1 MIVRDIT
8 AQKAGKVLVI
18 NADPEITRILEVN
31 LEHANLEIVTATSGT
46 EALSKIQN
54 DKSDIIILDPALPD
68 VEGAEIYQQLRESP
82 RTNHIPIILISARLP
97 RKNRISRA
105 EDMPIYHITKPFN
118 PKEVVALVQ
127 GYLMHKER
135 MMSINSLTGLPNR
148 IQVGKEIDR
157 LIREKTNFAAINIVM
172 HDLRGINKTYG
183 YNQGD
188 RIVQLLADVVSEAVR
203 LFGNPQDLAGYFGG
217 GKLVVV
223 STPLKARVLCR
234 RIIADYT
241 KRIKGFGAEGYPPKG
256 LSSLKSPT
264 SKKEQPPVMSVHIAV
279 ATNQKHE
286 FKHHLEVIEA
296 AAEQIEYLRRSPESN
311 CYFDIK
317 ADGTEP
323 SRTVTQKEPATV
335 YKEGAKAIQGALAWF
350 DFLTREMDNPMNV
363 MKECLSS
370 LETLREENFKRE
382 HLDSLKTLQKHYHHL
397 THVVQGIASLA
408 KSESYKNNGISDE
421 VDVVSIIEWIIEHV
435 QGVIEQ
441 RKIKFDTKVAGDISQ
456 IIGDKKSLTQ
466 SLFYI
471 VRSEIQSSP
480 PDSCIVISLADKGEE
495 DICVEISNPDH
506 SIPEKALNTLINS
519 HFNTSLPEMPS
530 NELYPARMLIWGMGG
545 ELEITSEKERG
556 IIYRVTVPKK
566 WRSWM
571 PEINTLQ
578 LAVEISRKE
587 AREALR
593 NIQKEAPSLAE
604 KVPLSLKENLDKL
617 SSKVQETGVLCN
629 RALFLIDD
637 LSNRLDA
644 QQDRLL
650 QQEVEQVATLEAVLT
665 ICREIA
671 KLLRIEHHFNAESAK
686 RVANYALSIAS
697 KFRMSESERQS
708 LRYAALF
715 KDLGLGLS
723 PKDMMEQFLE
733 ITVEEVAAIKA
744 RYDLLWKSLS
754 TIRYLSPALDF
765 VQYRYERY
773 DGTGGRFG
781 IKGADIPLGSRIL
794 ALADTF
800 DHMTSDRSRE
810 GKLSPKLAMEKIVED
825 SGSRFDPNVVNT
837 LLLLWK
843 RNELE
848 LAIHEN

>member
-1 MIVRDIT
+1 
-8 AQKAGKVLVI
+8 
-18 NADPEITRILEVN
+18 
-31 LEHANLEIVTATSGT
+31 
-46 EALSKIQN
+46 
-54 DKSDIIILDPALPD
+54 
-68 VEGAEIYQQLRESP
+68 
-82 RTNHIPIILISARLP
+82 
-97 RKNRISRA
+97 
-105 EDMPIYHITKPFN
+105 
-118 PKEVVALVQ
+118 
-127 GYLMHKER
+127 
-135 MMSINSLTGLPNR
+135 
-148 IQVGKEIDR
+148 
-157 LIREKTNFAAINIVM
+157 
-172 HDLRGINKTYG
+172 
-183 YNQGD
+183 
-188 RIVQLLADVVSEAVR
+188 
-203 LFGNPQDLAGYFGG
+203 
-217 GKLVVV
+217 
-223 STPLKARVLCR
+223 
-234 RIIADYT
+234 
-241 KRIKGFGAEGYPPKG
+241 
-256 LSSLKSPT
+256 
-264 SKKEQPPVMSVHIAV
+264 
-279 ATNQKHE
+279 
-286 FKHHLEVIEA
+286 
-296 AAEQIEYLRRSPESN
+296 
-311 CYFDIK
+311 
-317 ADGTEP
+317 
-323 SRTVTQKEPATV
+323 
-335 YKEGAKAIQGALAWF
+335 
-350 DFLTREMDNPMNV
+350 
-363 MKECLSS
+363 
-370 LETLREENFKRE
+370 
-382 HLDSLKTLQKHYHHL
+382 
-397 THVVQGIASLA
+397 
-408 KSESYKNNGISDE
+408 
-421 VDVVSIIEWIIEHV
+421 
-435 QGVIEQ
+435 
-441 RKIKFDTKVAGDISQ
+441 
-456 IIGDKKSLTQ
+456 
-466 SLFYI
+466 
-471 VRSEIQSSP
+471 
-480 PDSCIVISLADKGEE
+480 
-495 DICVEISNPDH
+495 
-506 SIPEKALNTLINS
+506 
-519 HFNTSLPEMPS
+519 
-530 NELYPARMLIWGMGG
+530 
-545 ELEITSEKERG
+545 
-556 IIYRVTVPKK
+556 
-566 WRSWM
+566 M

-593 NIQKEAPSLAE
+593 NIQKEATSLAE